1 MLDFSPEKMLF
12 IFLIVLIVLGPEK
25 LPEVSRKLGRAVG
38 ELRRLS
44 GGFRDE
50 MNKAVGEMTADPP
63 SGEGDS
69 AGSSSGTPTAPQS
82 SGSSD
87 DPSGT

>member
-63 SGEGDS
+63 SGDGDS

-87 DPSGT
+87 DSSGA